1 VRVFKKEGKNMR
13 RYGFILLAIW
23 LILTGLITLFNF
35 HFSGEAVIL
44 GLLAL
49 AGGVLLLLEDTGI
62 GRARGRGERGRGR
75 FNIAPGILLL
85 AIWLILTGLFSL
97 FSFSFTY
104 ENILLGL
111 LALAAGV
118 LLVIGR

>member
-1 VRVFKKEGKNMR
+1 MR

-23 LILTGLITLFNF
+23 LILTGLISLFNF
-35 HFSGEAVIL
+35 HFSGEAVVL

-49 AGGVLLLLEDTGI
+49 AAGVLLLLEDTGF
-62 GRARGRGERGRGR
+62 GRARGHGERERGRGR
-75 FNIAPGILLL
+75 FHIAPGILLL
-85 AIWLILTGLFSL
+85 AIWLILTGLFGL
-97 FSFSFTY
+97 FGFSFTY